1 MLYESVP
8 EAEYVA
14 DMPEVYKIYM
24 VRMTVKSL
32 TNLRMYNSIGRR
44 CRNATALQSEWS
56 VR

>member
-24 VRMTVKSL
+24 VRMTVKKSDKSA
-32 TNLRMYNSIGRR
+32 NVQFYR
-44 CRNATALQSEWS
+44 
-56 VR
+56 